1 MGRARV
7 NFVMLSF
14 VYRVALCLKGKP
26 FYRISQGRFVK
37 NASTNVSPHSNNAYK
52 STAPLVKIDISIK
65 GGAFHMPEQKLTIVP
80 VTLHSDTENISNI
93 KPTVSSSNSTC
104 TIKFGK
110 VEISFFNGIDEHI
123 IQTIMRE
130 LKDL

>member
-1 MGRARV
+1 MT
-7 NFVMLSF
+7 
-14 VYRVALCLKGKP
+14 K
-26 FYRISQGRFVK
+26 
-37 NASTNVSPHSNNAYK
+37 VSPHSNNAYK

>member
-1 MGRARV
+1 MKKSI
-7 NFVMLSF
+7 FYSKLS
-14 VYRVALCLKGKP
+14 L
-26 FYRISQGRFVK
+26 RIGFFK
-37 NASTNVSPHSNNAYK
+37 VSPHSNNAYK

>member
-1 MGRARV
+1 MGSLCSIRYYKEMLCAFFRSNRFSVFV
-7 NFVMLSF
+7 NCV
-14 VYRVALCLKGKP
+14 
-26 FYRISQGRFVK
+26 
-37 NASTNVSPHSNNAYK
+37 VSPHSNNAYK